1 MTSEDNIDRNLGK
14 KMMGEEVMR
23 TVEFLRGRLLA
34 ERVASRKAKEA
45 AQLMGNKL
53 VYLET
58 KLKEET
64 KSRNKAEK
72 RLKFLKKKLE
82 CMNVSYV
89 SDESENSSYEVSSIP
104 STSTPY
110 SSTKDSANC
119 CQEMEK
125 VKTGNDS
132 SESLSGKCET
142 KEAGDAIEEENMMS
156 SLGKAN
162 LVESSKLEF
171 NGNHDLSMAN
181 GNRRSSQEGKE
192 MDAENNLVR
201 EENVD
206 DSLAIVPVEMLK
218 IKQTIDPDVLDET
231 VREVLGSLRHA
242 KEKLQNQMDRRRLKQ
257 CLLPDLPFPNP

>member
-1 MTSEDNIDRNLGK
+1 
-14 KMMGEEVMR
+14 MMGEEVMR

-64 KSRNKAEK
+64 KSINKAEK

-89 SDESENSSYEVSSIP
+89 SDESGNSSYEVLSIP

-119 CQEMEK
+119 YQKMEK
-125 VKTGNDS
+125 MKTGNDS
-132 SESLSGKCET
+132 SESLSAKCET
-142 KEAGDAIEEENMMS
+142 KETGDAIEEENMMS

-181 GNRRSSQEGKE
+181 GNRRTSHEMKE

-206 DSLAIVPVEMLK
+206 DSLAIVPVEILK
-218 IKQTIDPDVLDET
+218 TKQTIDPDVLDET

>member
-45 AQLMGNKL
+45 AELMGNKL

-104 STSTPY
+104 STPY
-110 SSTKDSANC
+110 SSTKDSASNC
-119 CQEMEK
+119 YQKMEK
-125 VKTGNDS
+125 MKTGNDS

-142 KEAGDAIEEENMMS
+142 KEAGDDAIEENMS
-156 SLGKAN
+156 SLGKPN

-181 GNRRSSQEGKE
+181 GNRRTSQEVKE

-218 IKQTIDPDVLDET
+218 TKQTIDPDVLDET

-242 KEKLQNQMDRRRLKQ
+242 KEKLQNQMDQRRLKQ

>member
-1 MTSEDNIDRNLGK
+1 MTSEDNIDRNLGE

-72 RLKFLKKKLE
+72 RLKFLKKKLME
-82 CMNVSYV
+82 CMNVSLLYV
-89 SDESENSSYEVSSIP
+89 SDESENSSYVSHGEVSSI
-104 STSTPY
+104 PY
-110 SSTKDSANC
+110 SSTKDSPNC
-119 CQEMEK
+119 YQEMEK
-125 VKTGNDS
+125 MKTGNDS
-132 SESLSGKCET
+132 SESLSGKYET
-142 KEAGDAIEEENMMS
+142 KEAAGDAIEEENMMS

-162 LVESSKLEF
+162 LEF
-171 NGNHDLSMAN
+171 NGNHDLSMPD
-181 GNRRSSQEGKE
+181 GNSRRTSQEVKE

-206 DSLAIVPVEMLK
+206 DSLAIVAVEMLK
-218 IKQTIDPDVLDET
+218 TKQTIDPDVLDET
-231 VREVLGSLRHA
+231 VREVLGSLRRA
-242 KEKLQNQMDRRRLKQ
+242 KEKLQNQMEKKVKAMSVA
-257 CLLPDLPFPNP
+257 